1 MPPQLA
7 SRHNWYNIAP
17 DEKIHWVVYINP
29 YEFRWADDSIITKA
43 EKKQSDG
50 AWLHSIRK
58 EAAMKVQRTGANN
71 YLHRI
76 QMVAAGFSITYKG
89 IRTPQ
94 DFWDYLASFP
104 KESISRVWYFGHAG
118 GDGLMLS
125 LTHNSVCGPSAHK
138 KDMILTEDL
147 INHSQLAD
155 RFDPKTKQASRFY
168 GCYTNNFAQK
178 WHQVFKVPTEGAYQK
193 IDFGVVN
200 RPSNI
205 PCVLERIIKTPTSE
219 GDPGW
224 TEY

>member
-7 SRHNWYNIAP
+7 SLHNWYNKAP
-17 DEKIHWVVYINP
+17 DEKIHWVVYMNP
-29 YEFRWADDSIITKA
+29 YEFRWADDSIITEA

-58 EAAMKVQRTGANN
+58 DAAMKVQRTGANSF
-71 YLHRI
+71 LHRI
-76 QMVAAGFSITYKG
+76 QMIAAGFGITFKG

-104 KESISRVWYFGHAG
+104 KESISRVWYFGHASK
-118 GDGLMLS
+118 DGLMLS
-125 LTHNSVCGPSAHK
+125 LTHNNHCGVGALLT
-138 KDMILTEDL
+138 DMILAESL
-147 INHSQLAD
+147 PPHSHLAN

-168 GCYTNNFAQK
+168 GCYTNGFAQK
-178 WHQVFKVPTEGAYQK
+178 WHQVFKVPTEGADQK

-205 PCVLERIIKTPTSE
+205 PNVLERIIKTPTSA

-224 TEY
+224 TKY